1 MQSPNGASLK
11 GDVIAALAGPRAA
24 GQYASATKQESSA
37 QAIGQVAKL
46 EAMQP
51 SSAMASPSCSM
62 SAMPY

>member
-46 EAMQP
+46 YAMQT
-51 SSAMASPSCSM
+51 STAKA
-62 SAMPY
+62 